1 MFDWGGKKMRIYE
14 NFEALIGR
22 TPLVRLSAF
31 GEGLGAN
38 LLAKAEWFNP
48 AGSVKDRT
56 ALFMADEAEQRG
68 ALKKGGTIVEP
79 TSGNTGI
86 ALAALAARRGYRAV
100 IVMPAS
106 ASKERIAL
114 LKAYGAKVVLTKAEE
129 GMRGAIEQAK
139 AMCKEIAGSVL
150 LGQFENPANPLAHRV
165 TGREIWED
173 SEGNVAC
180 FVAGVG
186 TGGTVTG
193 AGGFLKERNPNIKVV
208 AVEPRSSPVL
218 SEGRAG
224 AHKIQG
230 IGAGFFP
237 PFLDTDVVDEV
248 LCVSD
253 EEAKVAANETA
264 TKEGLLVGY
273 SAGAA
278 LAAAKRLARRR
289 EFQAKNIVVLL
300 PDSGERYLSTD
311 LFCRP

>member
-1 MFDWGGKKMRIYE
+1 MRIYE
-14 NFEALIGR
+14 NFEALIGH

-106 ASKERIAL
+106 ASKERVAL

-278 LAAAKRLARRR
+278 LAAAKRLARRKKF
-289 EFQAKNIVVLL
+289 EAKNIVVLL
-300 PDSGERYLSTD
+300 PDTGERYLSTD